1 LYIVKILVLMKQT
14 FDTETKISLDASGQ
28 IDDAGVNYVVNP
40 YCEFA
45 VEEALR
51 IKERL
56 GTGEVVVL
64 SVGPERAETAIR
76 SCLAMGADRGIIVT
90 DAATEGGDEYAT
102 AQVLAKALQ
111 KEGFDMILAGYQAVD
126 DGAGQVGARVAE
138 LLNIPQVTIIT
149 KLEIEGGKAVATREI
164 DDGVELIEVPLPA
177 IFTAQQGLAEPRY
190 PSMKGIMQAKKK
202 PMERLTLADLGMSA
216 GDAGANAAKVTIE
229 ALSMPAPRQ
238 AGKMIG
244 GEPADAAA
252 ELVNLLRTEAKVI

>member
-1 LYIVKILVLMKQT
+1 MKILVLMKQT

-28 IDDAGVNYVVNP
+28 IDSAGVNYVVNP

-64 SVGPERAETAIR
+64 SVGPERAEAAIR

-90 DAATEGGDEYAT
+90 DPATEGGDEYAT
-102 AQVLAKALQ
+102 AQVVAKAAQ
-111 KEGFDMILAGYQAVD
+111 KEGFDIILAGFQAVD
-126 DGAGQVGARVAE
+126 DGSGQVGARVAE

-149 KLEIEGGKAVATREI
+149 KLDIEGGKAVATREI

-202 PMERLTLADLGMSA
+202 PLDRLTLADLGMSA
-216 GDAGANAAKVTIE
+216 GEAGANAAKVTIE
-229 ALSMPAPRQ
+229 ALSMPPARQ
-238 AGKMIG
+238 AGKIVG
-244 GEPADAAA
+244 GEPADAAV